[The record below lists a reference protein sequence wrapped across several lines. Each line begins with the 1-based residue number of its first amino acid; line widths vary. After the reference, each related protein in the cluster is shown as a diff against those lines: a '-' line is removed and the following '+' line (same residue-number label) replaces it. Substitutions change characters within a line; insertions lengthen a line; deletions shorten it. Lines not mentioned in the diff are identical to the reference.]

1 MKKVWAEKKRPVS
14 PSRKAAWLALVAAA
28 ASAYLAWLRPRQL
41 RWGATDAE
49 VGRPMPGDELV
60 ARPHFDATRAI
71 TVHAGPEHIWPWLLQ
86 MGIGRA
92 GWYSYDLIDNLGRPS
107 ARHILPEYQEPKA
120 GALVP
125 MSPVGEFGVYVRAF
139 VPCQWLLWDDKGQGK
154 TTWVWGL
161 YPVDENTTR
170 LVARVRMHYDWLS
183 PVILFDLLLDVGDIV
198 MMRKCLLG
206 IKERAE
212 ALAWN
217 MGAEALS

>member
-1 MKKVWAEKKRPVS
+1 MSAA
-14 PSRKAAWLALVAAA
+14 SRATWLALAGVT
-28 ASAYLAWLRPRQL
+28 ASAYLIWIRPWQL

-49 VGRPMPGDELV
+49 VARPMPGDELV
-60 ARPHFDATRAI
+60 ARPHFNATRAI
-71 TVHAGPEHIWPWLLQ
+71 TVHAGPEHILPWLLQ

-107 ARHILPEYQEPKA
+107 ARRILPEYQEPRA

-125 MSPVGEFGVYVRAF
+125 MSPVGEFGVYIRAF
-139 VPCQWLLWDDKGQGK
+139 EPRQWLLWDDKGQGK

-161 YPVDENTTR
+161 YPVDEKTTR
-170 LVARVRMHYDWLS
+170 LVSRVRMHYDWLS
-183 PVILFDLLLDVGDIV
+183 PTILFNLLLDVGDIV

-212 ALAWN
+212 ALARDKEGLC
-217 MGAEALS
+217 GAVC